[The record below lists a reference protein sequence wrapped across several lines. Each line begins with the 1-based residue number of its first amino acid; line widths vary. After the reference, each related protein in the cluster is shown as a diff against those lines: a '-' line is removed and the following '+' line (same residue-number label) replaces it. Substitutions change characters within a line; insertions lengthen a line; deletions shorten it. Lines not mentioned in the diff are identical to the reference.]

1 MSYYISPRFED
12 KLAVHI
18 TKNYLDLPNVR
29 VPLILGI
36 HGRKG
41 EGKSFQCE
49 LVFEKMGVEVTHIS
63 GGELESPDA
72 GDPARLIRLR
82 YRETAELIK
91 VRGKM
96 CVLMINDLDAGA
108 GRFDEGTQYTVNTQL
123 VNATLM
129 NIADNPTDVQLPG
142 SYDSNPLHRVPII
155 VTGNDFST
163 LYAPLIRDGRMEKF
177 YWQPDRDDKVGIVG
191 GIFSE
196 DGLSKQD
203 VAQLVDSFSNAAV
216 DFYSALRSRIYD
228 EQIRHFIHD
237 KGVDKVSSQVVNSNN
252 VPSFRKP
259 NFGLSDLMKMANLML
274 EEQQRVDDSHLVEE
288 YNRGA
293 LRHQKHFVPQPA
305 QTGVYEARPTSHFDA
320 DLPTY
325 QARPT
330 ANFDADIPTY
340 HARPSYQAQAEAV
353 HIPELPSGS
362 SGIQGKNL
370 SAAAR
375 KYQSDIKHTDVAS
388 THVGPEIL
396 SYMQKILASGN
407 HLSIDYSPNG
417 KDNWQAFSTHEIDD
431 MADAIGDLER
441 CLVKHTDDYV
451 RVAGIDYKTK
461 QEVMQT
467 IIQNPNEKNGSTFHY
482 PPTQTLYPS
491 KQLSE
496 DSTFRY
502 PESTINK
509 QLGGSN
515 FRYRE
520 NDPFPHPH
528 TETGKEIGGST
539 FRYPETATPHYSEQS
554 SDSTFHYP
562 ETTKH
567 MGGATFHYPETST
580 PNYSE
585 QSSDSTFH
593 YPETSKHIGGSTF
606 RYPETSTPNY
616 SEQSSDST
624 FHYPET
630 SKHIGGSTYRYPETS
645 KNIGGPTFHYPET
658 TKTYNNVQSSDST
671 FRYPESDKFPHPHTA
686 ASSPTATSSPQGV
699 GNNYQTYGSV
709 NPSNAQITSAHL
721 QLEVLEQM
729 REILATGAHI
739 GIEYVD
745 QRRFR
750 TGSWNS
756 FAGHQIEDMAEAI
769 AAVEACLVEHN
780 NDYIRIFGID
790 PQAKRRL
797 SEIMIQRPG
806 GKLAIK

>member
-29 VPLILGI
+29 VPLILGV

-142 SYDSNPLHRVPII
+142 SYDSTPLHRVPII

-177 YWQPDRDDKVGIVG
+177 YWEPSRDDKIGIVG
-191 GIFSE
+191 GIFRE
-196 DGLSKQD
+196 
-203 VAQLVDSFSNAAV
+203 DSFSRQDIEKLVSEFPNQAV

-228 EQIRHFIHD
+228 EQIRGFIHD

-252 VPSFRKP
+252 MPSFRKP
-259 NFGLSDLMKMANLML
+259 NFGLSDLIEMGRLMVG
-274 EEQQRVDDSHLVEE
+274 EQHRVDDSHLVEE

-305 QTGVYEARPTSHFDA
+305 DTSVYQARPTSHFDA
-320 DLPTY
+320 ELPVY

-330 ANFDADIPTY
+330 AHFDPEPSSTY
-340 HARPSYQAQAEAV
+340 QARPSHQTQAEAV
-353 HIPELPSGS
+353 HIPDVPASGKLATGRNRS
-362 SGIQGKNL
+362 LGKNPN
-370 SAAAR
+370 SANR
-375 KYQSDIKHTDVAS
+375 NQEIAS

-407 HLSIDYSPNG
+407 HLSIEYSPKEKLG
-417 KDNWQAFSTHEIDD
+417 KGDWKKFSTHEIDD

-441 CLVKHTDDYV
+441 CLVQHNDEYV

-461 QEVMQT
+461 QPVMGT
-467 IIQNPNEKNGSTFHY
+467 IIQDPNETNGSTFHY

-491 KQLSE
+491 KQLSG

-502 PESTINK
+502 PETRSTYNK
-509 QLGGSN
+509 LQSSDSS
-515 FRYRE
+515 F
-520 NDPFPHPH
+520 H
-528 TETGKEIGGST
+528 
-539 FRYPETATPHYSEQS
+539 YPETSKQTGGANFHYPETSAPHYSEQS

-562 ETTKH
+562 ERSKQTGGATFHYPETSKQIGGANFHYPETSAPHYSEQSSDSTFQYPETSKH
-567 MGGATFHYPETST
+567 MGGATFHYPEPST
-580 PNYSE
+580 PNSQIGGSNFRYPPSPKTYNNQ
-585 QSSDSTFH
+585 QSSDSNFQ
-593 YPETSKHIGGSTF
+593 YPD
-606 RYPETSTPNY
+606 
-616 SEQSSDST
+616 SD
-624 FHYPET
+624 P
-630 SKHIGGSTYRYPETS
+630 
-645 KNIGGPTFHYPET
+645 
-658 TKTYNNVQSSDST
+658 
-671 FRYPESDKFPHPHTA
+671 FPHPHTA
-686 ASSPTATSSPQGV
+686 AHSYTATSHPQDV
-699 GNNYQTYGSV
+699 GSNYHSYGTG
-709 NPSNAQITSAHL
+709 NANNAQISSAHL
-721 QLEVLEQM
+721 ELVVLEQM
-729 REILATGAHI
+729 REILATGSHI

-745 QRRFR
+745 QRRFS
-750 TGSWNS
+750 TGSWKS
-756 FAGHQIEDMAEAI
+756 YAGHQIEDMAEAI
-769 AAVEACLVEHN
+769 AALEACLVEHS

-806 GKLAIK
+806 GTLVRG